1 LHGGFEL
8 LAGDALET
16 EKPVV
21 QRTIVMI
28 LARRSR
34 QDGAAFV
41 NGAACDDESADAF
54 AWAVRGLFGQVSDGN
69 GGAHDIVAFLIGLV

>member
-1 LHGGFEL
+1 LHSGFEL

-16 EKPVV
+16 EKHVV

-34 QDGAAFV
+34 QDSAAFV
-41 NGAACDDESADAF
+41 NGAARDDESAGAF
-54 AWAVRGLFGQVSDGN
+54 AWAVRGLFAQVSDGN
-69 GGAHDIVAFLIGLV
+69 GGAHDIVAFLIGFV